1 MGAPPLQP
9 DLKAALAAQRP
20 HPRAMHLRISG
31 MNPSERQN
39 CRRRATGRFAT
50 RGELTGHIWA
60 IRRQQLYPNLTAIA
74 QACSATIDVVRS
86 ILASEEGLADYK
98 ERGLPL
104 GQAADGPA

>member
-1 MGAPPLQP
+1 MKPP
-9 DLKAALAAQRP
+9 
-20 HPRAMHLRISG
+20 G
-31 MNPSERQN
+31 RQN

-74 QACSATIDVVRS
+74 QACSATIDVVRT
-86 ILASEEGLADYK
+86 ILTSEEGLAEYQ

-104 GQAADGPA
+104 GRAAEDPA